1 MTTKPKIVTKLENV
15 VSKTMYLKELPE
27 TAENL
32 TLVVIEESN
41 EYWQFVKNEWV
52 QLNPYKSPMQ

>member
-1 MTTKPKIVTKLENV
+1 MTNKPKLITKLEDV

-52 QLNPYKSPMQ
+52 QLNPYKLPM

>member
-1 MTTKPKIVTKLENV
+1 MTTKPKLTTKLEDV

-32 TLVVIEESN
+32 TLVVIEASN

-52 QLNPYKSPMQ
+52 QLNPYKSPM

>member
-1 MTTKPKIVTKLENV
+1 MTTKPKLITKLEDV

-32 TLVVIEESN
+32 TLVVIEEIN

-52 QLNPYKSPMQ
+52 QLNPYESPMQ

>member
-1 MTTKPKIVTKLENV
+1 MTNKPKLITKLEDV

-32 TLVVIEESN
+32 TLVVMEESN

-52 QLNPYKSPMQ
+52 QLNPYKLPM

>member
-1 MTTKPKIVTKLENV
+1 MTTKPKLTTKLEDV

-52 QLNPYKSPMQ
+52 QLNPYKSLM

>member
-1 MTTKPKIVTKLENV
+1 MTTKPKLITKLEDV